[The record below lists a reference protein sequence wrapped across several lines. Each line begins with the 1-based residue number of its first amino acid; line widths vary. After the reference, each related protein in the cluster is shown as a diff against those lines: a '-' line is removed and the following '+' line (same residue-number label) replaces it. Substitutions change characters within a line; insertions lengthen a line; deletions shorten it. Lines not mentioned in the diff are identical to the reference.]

1 MSTSLLAVRVP
12 VARAD
17 ISPEYPVS
25 PRGYANLTTFV
36 TPIWWMNYGF
46 MSPPA
51 DTATAQGQH
60 VLVPITTTA
69 YQGVSFMMFHGLY
82 SKHVRSV
89 SVREYIGPGLWVPL
103 PVQTPAITE
112 VDPTASFT
120 VDLGVAEHVG
130 TRYVQFSVTYT
141 DNNVIR
147 SAVVALTTV
156 PKPVNATD
164 LTPTATPA
172 TIFWGQSAAIA
183 AHLMPANSTAG
194 VAWSLQ
200 PAAAGTLNPLSGT
213 TTQLTPKTVQP
224 NDPYLQYNPA
234 GLKTTLQARVTNP
247 DGSQLTRQ
255 TEVIIG
261 GLTPQTAATG
271 STFSYRPAAL
281 NPATFPAGATVRYQ
295 WTLQNPSRQ
304 NVSPPGTTLN
314 QPDFR
319 WTNIPGNAAGEYFLQ
334 LTLIFTTGGRDF
346 QWVSNVT
353 TLQISPA
360 AIRLRAVPNLT
371 FMLASTGGA
380 RIPTGNDLNA
390 LAGTTLV
397 YQAGQTTAGAAFDG
411 NDQGRLLVDGS
422 QWSLAVAVS
431 PFTNTA
437 TKAPLNVTPILGL
450 TLNGT
455 RQAIPADGGSITV
468 LKNQLN
474 ALAATMDDQ
483 TTLFIPQTPL
493 VPPGTYQADVTW
505 TVTTAP

>member
-1 MSTSLLAVRVP
+1 MGGGLFGITVP
-12 VARAD
+12 VAGAE
-17 ISPEYPVS
+17 IGPEFPASPPGSAGKSTY
-25 PRGYANLTTFV
+25 GLFT
-36 TPIWWMNYGF
+36 IWWVNYGF

-51 DTATAQGQH
+51 DTSTAQGQH
-60 VLVPITTTA
+60 VLIPITTTA
-69 YQGVSFMMFHGLY
+69 YSGFPMPWFF

-89 SVREYIGPGLWVPL
+89 SVREYVGPGLWAPL
-103 PVQTPAITE
+103 PVQTPTITE

-120 VDLGVAEHVG
+120 VDLGVANRVG

-141 DNNVIR
+141 DGHVIR
-147 SAVVALTTV
+147 SGVVALTTV

-164 LTPTATPA
+164 LAPTATPP

-183 AHLMPANSTAG
+183 AHLMPDNSTG
-194 VAWSLQ
+194 SVTWSLQ
-200 PAAAGTLNPLSGT
+200 PAAAGTLNPADGT
-213 TTQLTPKTVQP
+213 TTQLTPKDVQP

-234 GLKTTLQARVTNP
+234 GLQTTLQAQVTNP
-247 DGSQLTRQ
+247 DGSRLTRQ
-255 TEVIIG
+255 TQVIIG
-261 GLTPQTAATG
+261 GLTPQTAAAG

-281 NPATFPAGATVRYQ
+281 NPAAFPAGATVRYQ
-295 WTLQNPSRQ
+295 WTLQKPSRQ
-304 NVSPPGTTLN
+304 SVSPPGTTLN

-334 LTLIFTTGGRDF
+334 LTVIFTTGGHDF

-353 TLQISPA
+353 TLWVNPA

-371 FMLASTGGA
+371 FMLAGGGGN
-380 RIPTGNDLNA
+380 RVPTGDDLNA
-390 LAGTTLV
+390 AAGTMLV
-397 YQAGQTTAGAAFDG
+397 YQAGQTRTGAAFDG

-437 TKAPLNVTPILGL
+437 TNAPLNVTPILEL

-455 RQAIPADGGSITV
+455 RQTIPADGGSITV
-468 LKNQLN
+468 LKNQRD
-474 ALAATMDDQ
+474 ALAAAMDDQ
-483 TTLFIPQTPL
+483 TTLLIPQTPL